1 MIPPIR
7 IDDVMAATGEL
18 AELLERENEALAAN
32 RLSELPLFQ
41 PDKDRLTAAYE
52 RHLRAVRADSALR
65 AAVASEQG
73 APLRQVAKRLR
84 KALIG
89 NARLL
94 QAAREANGRLLQA
107 IVEAAS
113 EKRGGPAVYT
123 RQGGVDTVGGKSGVA
138 VPLSVNRQL

>member
-7 IDDVMAATGEL
+7 IDDVMTATDEL
-18 AELLERENEALAAN
+18 ANLLERENEALAAN
-32 RLSELPLFQ
+32 RLSELPQFQ

-52 RHLRAVRADSALR
+52 RHLRAIQADGALR
-65 AAVASEQG
+65 AAVASDQG
-73 APLRQVAKRLR
+73 GPLRQIAKRLR

-113 EKRGGPAVYT
+113 EKRSGPSVYT
-123 RQGGVDTVGGKSGVA
+123 RQGGVDTVGTKAGVA
-138 VPLSVNRQL
+138 VPLAVDRQL